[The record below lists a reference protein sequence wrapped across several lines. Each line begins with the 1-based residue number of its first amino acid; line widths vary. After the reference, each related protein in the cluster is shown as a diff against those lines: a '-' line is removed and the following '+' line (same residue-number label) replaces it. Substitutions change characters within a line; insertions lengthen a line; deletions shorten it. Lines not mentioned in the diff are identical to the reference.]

1 MRSIDGPQSSQSPQL
16 ALLEQIQA
24 ATPLHPADTDAAV
37 PAPEASVPEAVP
49 AGEEPAEPAADA
61 AVGGRISIAERSRR
75 LREARQA
82 AASGA
87 PVSVLGTLSSAVG
100 AAPPTPAP
108 APQPEPEPEQEASVA
123 PVADPPEAVPQ
134 TTAAVAARP
143 NGLLAARR
151 ARREQAAAEREG
163 AERVSSAARV
173 RASNARRAVSP
184 SSSRRSVS
192 PGSSAAEPLDVV
204 STDTVS

>member
-24 ATPLHPADTDAAV
+24 GTPLRPTDTDAAV

-49 AGEEPAEPAADA
+49 AGEEPAEPAVDA

-100 AAPPTPAP
+100 AAAPTP

-134 TTAAVAARP
+134 TTPAVAARP